1 MTIVETVYDHVAD
14 FIADMNPTKLLELR
28 ATEAARERLTE
39 LIEKEK
45 DLGLSLIEKDE
56 LDHYLVLE
64 RLIRLAKA
72 HARQRLA
79 A

>member
-1 MTIVETVYDHVAD
+1 MTVQTVYDHVAD
-14 FIADMNPTKLLELR
+14 FIADMNPEKLLELR
-28 ATEAARERLTE
+28 ATDAERERLAA
-39 LIEKEK
+39 LIDQEKET
-45 DLGLSLIEKDE
+45 GLTPDEKDE

-79 A
+79 